1 MPEIDPNDLAALLER
16 LNKLEAE
23 LEATKAELA
32 VAKAELARKDQ
43 IIEALQKR
51 LFGSQ
56 SERLDPDQLELLM
69 GEEALGTVATR
80 R

>member
-1 MPEIDPNDLAALLER
+1 
-16 LNKLEAE
+16 

-51 LFGSQ
+51 LFGSK

>member
-16 LNKLEAE
+16 IKKLE
-23 LEATKAELA
+23 
-32 VAKAELARKDQ
+32 AELARKDQ
-43 IIEALQKR
+43 IIDALQKR

-69 GEEALGTVATR
+69 GEEALGAGA
-80 R
+80 